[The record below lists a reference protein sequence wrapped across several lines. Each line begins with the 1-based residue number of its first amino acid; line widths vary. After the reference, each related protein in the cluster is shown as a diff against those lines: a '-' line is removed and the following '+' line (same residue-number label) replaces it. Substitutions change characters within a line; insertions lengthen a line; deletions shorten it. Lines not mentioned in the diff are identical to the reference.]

1 MKAKVTGLDISERE
15 KAWSMIYLLLLWQNR
30 RQTVAKINVC
40 TGQAKTSCKRR
51 EGIDANGDDEKRIL
65 TIRRDDIT
73 ELGLRVGNI
82 INIRLST
89 D

>member
-1 MKAKVTGLDISERE
+1 MVNDISAAPMAE
-15 KAWSMIYLLLLWQNR
+15 SPPNSS
-30 RQTVAKINVC
+30 KINVC